1 MNGIEKLI
9 CGWHLT
15 EDDFME
21 ILSEKDNPQTAV
33 FLAKKAVQARKT
45 FYGTKVFIRG
55 LIEFT
60 NYCKNN
66 CYYCGIRCGNKNAV
80 PLPADEGRDF
90 ILLPGRI
97 PPGVSHLR
105 PPGRGGSLL
114 YG

>member
-60 NYCKNN
+60 NYCK
-66 CYYCGIRCGNKNAV
+66 ITVITA
-80 PLPADEGRDF
+80 
-90 ILLPGRI
+90 
-97 PPGVSHLR
+97 
-105 PPGRGGSLL
+105 GSAAETKTQSAT
-114 YG
+114 G